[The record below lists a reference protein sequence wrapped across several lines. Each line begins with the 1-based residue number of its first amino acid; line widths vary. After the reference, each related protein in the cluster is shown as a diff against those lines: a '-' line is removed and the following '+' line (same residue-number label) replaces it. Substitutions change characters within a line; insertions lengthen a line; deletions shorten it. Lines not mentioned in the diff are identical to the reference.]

1 MKQKLSLCVIAGNV
15 ENQIERF
22 LTAFMPVAD
31 EVIVVRAIGN
41 QEADGTLRIAK
52 SRGCIKGEYLNQ
64 DSKFCFESGTQ
75 IAAWPH
81 VDDFAA
87 ARNMACDMA
96 TGDWLMWADTDD
108 IITPDSVA
116 QIRRLIEDIAD
127 KDVQGVLMR
136 YVVPEDG
143 VINWRERIWRRGS
156 ARWQNPIHECL
167 HFNEDA
173 KSMRFDGA
181 EIVHASGKRHASRDE
196 RNLRIL
202 ESIPEETRTVSQ
214 KFHVF
219 QSFIALDRN
228 AEAIPKAVEF
238 VQLPDVGKNERYEA
252 FFQLARLAED
262 SDTKKQMLNQALV
275 TDPTRREAYGELGLA
290 NIPTDA
296 PAALGWTTAMGA
308 LSIPQEA
315 PWNLRR
321 AYYGK
326 LGVSLQAMALRANA
340 RTEEADALETNHF
353 IRAGA
358 KISLLHATRGRPSKA
373 WKTRMEWL
381 RLASNP
387 DAVEH
392 IFAIDSNDPESLML
406 CIARCVVVSG
416 NGGPVDAW
424 NEAARHANGEILVQ
438 LSDDFEP
445 VQGWDTAI
453 IDAIGDT
460 RKPAVLAVSDG
471 HRTDSLLCMAIL
483 TRARYQAQ
491 GHLFHPE
498 FFSMFSDNWFTE
510 CAHRDDVVID
520 ARDRITFEHLHPAF
534 GKAEMDDTYARSNAQ
549 ENYQMGQGIFQ
560 RLRDGIRLP
569 SDIEGW
575 CDYRSLYCAI
585 AEVLPEGG
593 TFAEIGSWQGQSAV
607 TICQRLQDIGKS
619 MTVHCID
626 TFEGEQNQPAHLEIV
641 RDMGG
646 STFGKFCENIEAAGV
661 SDMVKITTGDSA
673 ESASLFEDASL
684 DGIFIDAAHDYDSV
698 VKDIEA
704 WFPKVKPGGIFSGH
718 DYPCEDVKR
727 AVTEHA
733 TANGYTVGS
742 VGRCWIKTNDQP

>member
-22 LTAFMPVAD
+22 LKAFMPVAD
-31 EVIVVRAIGN
+31 EVIVVRATGW
-41 QEADGTLRIAK
+41 QVESDKTLSIAK
-52 SRGCIKGEYLNQ
+52 KRGCRAGEYWNNPEN
-64 DSKFCFESGTQ
+64 K
-75 IAAWPH
+75 WPH

-108 IITPDSVA
+108 IITQDSVV
-116 QIRRLIEDIAD
+116 QIRRLLEDIAD

-173 KSMRFDGA
+173 KSMRFEGA
-181 EIVHASGKRHASRDE
+181 EIIHASEKRSAARDE

-219 QSFIALDRN
+219 QSLIALDRN

-262 SDTKKQMLNQALV
+262 SDTKKQMLTQALV

-290 NIPTDA
+290 TIPADA

-308 LSIPQEA
+308 LRIPQEA

-392 IFAIDSNDPESLML
+392 IFAIDSNDAESLML

-424 NEAARHANGEILVQ
+424 NEAARHAKGEILVQ

-445 VQGWDTAI
+445 FQGWDIAI

-460 RKPAVLAVSDG
+460 SKPAVLAVSDG

-510 CAHRDDVVID
+510 CAHLDDVVID

-534 GKAEMDDTYARSNAQ
+534 GKAEMDATYARSNDAQ
-549 ENYQMGQGIFQ
+549 NYARGAKTFERLTSGIT
-560 RLRDGIRLP
+560 LARDI
-569 SDIEGW
+569 SGW
-575 CDYRSLYCAI
+575 CDYSAFYRALAQSLPA
-585 AEVLPEGG
+585 GG
-593 TFAEIGSWQGQSAV
+593 TFVEIGSWMGQS
-607 TICQRLQDIGKS
+607 ISFFCQELQDFGK
-619 MTVHCID
+619 TATIHCVD
-626 TFEGEQNQPAHLEIV
+626 TFQGEQNQPAHLAIV
-641 RDMGG
+641 DDNGG
-646 STFGKFCENIEAAGV
+646 SIRQVFDRNTKAAGV
-661 SDMVKITTGDSA
+661 SEMIQVIAGDSA

-684 DGIFIDAAHDYDSV
+684 DAVYIDAAHDYDSV
-698 VKDIEA
+698 VKDIAA
-704 WFPKVKPGGIFSGH
+704 WFPKIKPAGVFSGH
-718 DYPCEDVKR
+718 DYPHWEVKQ
-727 AVTEHA
+727 AVDEHA
-733 TANGYTVGS
+733 AANGYTIEQI
-742 VGRCWIKTNDQP
+742 GRVWMRTPATL

>member
-22 LTAFMPVAD
+22 LKAFMPVAD
-31 EVIVVRAIGN
+31 EVIVVRATGW
-41 QEADGTLRIAK
+41 QVESDKTLSIAK
-52 SRGCIKGEYLNQ
+52 KRGCRAGEYWNNPEN
-64 DSKFCFESGTQ
+64 K
-75 IAAWPH
+75 WPH

-108 IITPDSVA
+108 IITPDSVV
-116 QIRRLIEDIAD
+116 QIRRLLEDIAD

-173 KSMRFDGA
+173 KSMRFEGA
-181 EIVHASGKRHASRDE
+181 EIIHASEKRSAARDE

-219 QSFIALDRN
+219 QSLIALDRN

-262 SDTKKQMLNQALV
+262 SDTKKQMLTQALV

-290 NIPTDA
+290 TIPADA

-308 LSIPQEA
+308 LRIPQEA

-392 IFAIDSNDPESLML
+392 IFAIDSNDAESLML

-424 NEAARHANGEILVQ
+424 NEAARHAKGEILVQ

-445 VQGWDTAI
+445 FQGWDIAI

-460 RKPAVLAVSDG
+460 SKPAVLAVSDG

-510 CAHRDDVVID
+510 CAHLDDVVID

-534 GKAEMDDTYARSNAQ
+534 GKAEMDATYARSNDTQ
-549 ENYQMGQGIFQ
+549 NYARGAKTFERLTSGIT
-560 RLRDGIRLP
+560 LARDI
-569 SDIEGW
+569 SGW
-575 CDYRSLYCAI
+575 CDYSAFYRALAQSLPA
-585 AEVLPEGG
+585 GG
-593 TFAEIGSWQGQSAV
+593 TFVEIGSWMGQS
-607 TICQRLQDIGKS
+607 ISFFCQELQDFGK
-619 MTVHCID
+619 TATIHCVD
-626 TFEGEQNQPAHLEIV
+626 TFQGEQNQPAHLAIV
-641 RDMGG
+641 DDNGG
-646 STFGKFCENIEAAGV
+646 SIRQVFDRNTKAAGV
-661 SDMVKITTGDSA
+661 SEMIQVIAGDSA

-684 DGIFIDAAHDYDSV
+684 DAVYIDAAHDYDSV
-698 VKDIEA
+698 VKDIAA
-704 WFPKVKPGGIFSGH
+704 WFPKIKPAGVFSGH
-718 DYPCEDVKR
+718 DYPHWEVKQ
-727 AVTEHA
+727 AVDEHA
-733 TANGYTVGS
+733 AANGYTIEQI
-742 VGRCWIKTNDQP
+742 GRVWMRTPATL

>member
-22 LTAFMPVAD
+22 LKAFMPVAD
-31 EVIVVRAIGN
+31 EVIVVRATGW
-41 QEADGTLRIAK
+41 QVESDKTLSIAK
-52 SRGCIKGEYLNQ
+52 KRGCRAGEYWNNPEN
-64 DSKFCFESGTQ
+64 K
-75 IAAWPH
+75 WPH

-108 IITPDSVA
+108 IITPDSVV
-116 QIRRLIEDIAD
+116 QIRRLLEDIAD

-173 KSMRFDGA
+173 KSMRFEGA
-181 EIVHASGKRHASRDE
+181 EIIHASEKRSAARDE

-219 QSFIALDRN
+219 QSLIALDRN

-262 SDTKKQMLNQALV
+262 SDTKKQMLTQALV
-275 TDPTRREAYGELGLA
+275 IDPTRREAYGELGLA
-290 NIPTDA
+290 TIPADA

-308 LSIPQEA
+308 LRIPQEA

-392 IFAIDSNDPESLML
+392 IFAIDSNDAESLML

-424 NEAARHANGEILVQ
+424 NEAARHAKGEILVQ

-445 VQGWDTAI
+445 FQGWDIAI

-460 RKPAVLAVSDG
+460 SKSAVLAVSDG

-510 CAHRDDVVID
+510 CAHRDDVLID

-534 GKAEMDDTYARSNAQ
+534 GKAEMDATYARSNDTQ
-549 ENYQMGQGIFQ
+549 NYARGAKTFERLTSGIT
-560 RLRDGIRLP
+560 LARDI
-569 SDIEGW
+569 SGW
-575 CDYRSLYCAI
+575 CDYSAFYRALAQSLPA
-585 AEVLPEGG
+585 GG
-593 TFAEIGSWQGQSAV
+593 TFVEIGSWMGQS
-607 TICQRLQDIGKS
+607 ISFFCQELQDFGK
-619 MTVHCID
+619 TATIHCVD
-626 TFEGEQNQPAHLEIV
+626 TFQGEQNQPAHLAIV
-641 RDMGG
+641 DDNGG
-646 STFGKFCENIEAAGV
+646 SIRQVFDRNTKAAGV
-661 SDMVKITTGDSA
+661 SEMIQVIAGDSA
-673 ESASLFEDASL
+673 ESAALFEDASL
-684 DGIFIDAAHDYDSV
+684 DAVYIDAAHDYDSV
-698 VKDIEA
+698 VKDIAA
-704 WFPKVKPGGIFSGH
+704 WFPKIKPAGVFSGH
-718 DYPCEDVKR
+718 DYPHWEVKQ
-727 AVTEHA
+727 AVDEHA
-733 TANGYTVGS
+733 AANGYTIEQI
-742 VGRCWIKTNDQP
+742 GRVWMRTPATL

>member
-22 LTAFMPVAD
+22 LKAFMPVAD
-31 EVIVVRAIGN
+31 EVIVVRATGW
-41 QEADGTLRIAK
+41 QVESDKTLSIAK
-52 SRGCIKGEYLNQ
+52 KRGCRAGEYWNNPEN
-64 DSKFCFESGTQ
+64 K
-75 IAAWPH
+75 WPH

-108 IITPDSVA
+108 IITPDSVV
-116 QIRRLIEDIAD
+116 QIRRLLEDIAD

-173 KSMRFDGA
+173 KSMRFEGA
-181 EIVHASGKRHASRDE
+181 EIIHASEKRSAARDE

-219 QSFIALDRN
+219 QSLIALDRN

-262 SDTKKQMLNQALV
+262 SDTKKQMLTQALV
-275 TDPTRREAYGELGLA
+275 IDPTRREAYGELGLA
-290 NIPTDA
+290 TIPADA

-308 LSIPQEA
+308 LRIPQEA

-340 RTEEADALETNHF
+340 RTEEADALETTHF

-358 KISLLHATRGRPSKA
+358 TISLLHATRGRPSKA

-392 IFAIDSNDPESLML
+392 IFAIDSNDAESLML

-424 NEAARHANGEILVQ
+424 NEAARHAKGEILVQ

-445 VQGWDTAI
+445 FQGWDIAI

-460 RKPAVLAVSDG
+460 SKPAVLAVSDG

-510 CAHRDDVVID
+510 CAHRDDVLID

-534 GKAEMDDTYARSNAQ
+534 GKAEMDATYARSNDTQ
-549 ENYQMGQGIFQ
+549 NYARGAKTFERLTSGIT
-560 RLRDGIRLP
+560 LARDI
-569 SDIEGW
+569 SGW
-575 CDYRSLYCAI
+575 CDYSAFYRALAQSLPA
-585 AEVLPEGG
+585 GG
-593 TFAEIGSWQGQSAV
+593 TFVEIGSWMGQS
-607 TICQRLQDIGKS
+607 ISFFCQELQDFGK
-619 MTVHCID
+619 TATIHCVD
-626 TFEGEQNQPAHLEIV
+626 TFQGEQNQPAHLAIV
-641 RDMGG
+641 DDNGG
-646 STFGKFCENIEAAGV
+646 SIRQVFDRNTKAAGV
-661 SDMVKITTGDSA
+661 SEMIQVIAGDSA
-673 ESASLFEDASL
+673 ESAALFEDASL
-684 DGIFIDAAHDYDSV
+684 DAVYIDAAHDYDSV
-698 VKDIEA
+698 VKDIAA
-704 WFPKVKPGGIFSGH
+704 WFPKIKPAGVFSGH
-718 DYPCEDVKR
+718 DYPHWEVKQ
-727 AVTEHA
+727 AVDEHA
-733 TANGYTVGS
+733 AANGYTIEQI
-742 VGRCWIKTNDQP
+742 GRVWMRTPATL